1 MATTAVALIALANP
15 NENIMVTDSCDYVEI
30 NHVYNV
36 DDETG
41 ESTLRMI
48 QYIWWE
54 WKDKILLPVID
65 SVTQKPTGDWK
76 QGSDFAVREY
86 LVTYSG
92 SSRPN
97 MVASVATVK
106 KDGKWICIFWDKDDK
121 LIRSVTCGWIS
132 ETHTTYDTEIANRD
146 VLRTDFRNGFRKR

>member
-1 MATTAVALIALANP
+1 LTALANP
-15 NENIMVTDSCDYVEI
+15 NESPIVADSCDYVEI
-30 NHVYNV
+30 NHVYNI
-36 DDETG
+36 DDQTG

-54 WKDKILLPVID
+54 WKDQILVPVID
-65 SVTQKPTGDWK
+65 SVTQKPTGDLK
-76 QGSDFAVREY
+76 QGSDFVVREY

-97 MVASVATVK
+97 KVAGVRMSKQNGGWVF
-106 KDGKWICIFWDKDDK
+106 IFWDKDDK
-121 LIRSVTCGWIS
+121 LIRKITCGWIT

-146 VLRTDFRNGFRKR
+146 ILRTDFRNGFKKR

>member
-41 ESTLRMI
+41 KASLRMI

-54 WKDKILLPVID
+54 WRATILLPVLD
-65 SVTQKPTGDWK
+65 PVTKKRTGHWK
-76 QGSDFAVREY
+76 QGSDFVVREY
-86 LVTYSG
+86 LVTHSG

-97 MVASVATVK
+97 VVASVAMTK
-106 KDGKWICIFWDKDDK
+106 KDGKWICVFWDKDDK

-132 ETHTTYDTEIANRD
+132 ETHTTYDTEIENRN
-146 VLRTDFRNGFRKR
+146 VLHTDFRNGFKKR